1 MITIGLT
8 GGIAT
13 GKSTVAR
20 LLEQRFGVPVIDA
33 DEVARAVVA
42 PGQPALGEIAARF
55 GDSILRPDG
64 SLDRPALGKLV
75 MQDAGAREAL
85 NAITHPRI
93 REEILRRIA
102 DFAAAGAPKIA
113 VEAALMVETGS
124 YRLYDKLVVVSC
136 RPETQLRRLMS
147 RQSFGEEEAR
157 RWLAAQLPL
166 AEKERLA
173 DVVIDNDGGPE
184 ALPAQ
189 ISAALARFDAELAA
203 GAGQVGREGGVPG
216 GE

>member
-20 LLEQRFGVPVIDA
+20 LLAQRFEVPVIDA

-42 PGQPALGEIAARF
+42 PGQPALQQIAARF
-55 GDSILRPDG
+55 GDSVLRPDG

-75 MQDAGAREAL
+75 MQDAAAREAL

-93 REEILRRIA
+93 RDEILRRLA
-102 DFAAAGAPKIA
+102 DFAAAGAPRVA

-124 YRLYDKLVVVSC
+124 YRLYDKLVVVTC

-147 RQSFGEEEAR
+147 RQGFAEDEAR

-173 DVVIDNDGGPE
+173 DIVIHNDDGPE
-184 ALPAQ
+184 ALPSQ
-189 ISAALARFDAELAA
+189 ISGALARIDAELAA
-203 GAGQVGREGGVPG
+203 GPGEVG
-216 GE
+216 GEGRVRGGE